1 MSFPTCSQDAQSSLS
16 LESIQPCRQFTF
28 SEIQQATHDFD
39 ESLVI
44 GRGGFGQVYKGTVSN
59 GSCRVDA
66 AIKRLE
72 STSNQGA
79 VEFSAEVEMLS
90 KLRHCHLVSLIGYC
104 NDGQEMILVYE
115 YMPNGTLA
123 DRLHKYQN
131 LTWVRRLKICIGAAR
146 GLDYLH
152 TGTGINLGVI
162 HRDVKSSNILLDNSW
177 AAKISDFGLS
187 KIGPTN
193 KPSTYV
199 NTMVRGT
206 FGYLDPN
213 YFYTGKLTRKS
224 DVYAFGVVLLEVLC
238 GKKAVDTSIDE
249 EQCSLAAWAHDSI
262 KEGRLKQIV
271 DLNLRGRISSKCLK
285 EFAQLADR
293 CLHSSLK
300 QRPTMAQVVA
310 GLESILASQE
320 KASNLLPTMDMKIL
334 GKKIPMSFFKSR
346 PENSVEGRNL
356 MSFNNYL
363 RTLERENQILR
374 RFDFDTISVA
384 TDNFSVAN
392 RISEYGING
401 YMYKG
406 KLKNGQ
412 DIAIS
417 GPLEHSS
424 YRRNQECINE
434 VSILVQVEHE
444 NLILL
449 LGYCIEGTHTYLI
462 YDSAPYATLS
472 SLLLDPDCDLFAWD
486 ERYKIVL
493 GVARALVY
501 LQQHAPSLIIH
512 GDVKPSSILL
522 DEQMNPKLWE
532 FGLARSYTKTEDQFY
547 KINTV
552 IGTHGNL
559 DPENLVH
566 GRLLAKTD
574 VYSFG
579 VIVLESLSGHIVYK
593 NIPGMINMQ
602 GLLEFVWSNWVEGT
616 YSNILDPRIK
626 INADSTFMKR
636 VIHVGLLCVQDDENE
651 RPTMEEVVGMLIG
664 TSSIDLPI
672 PKQPEGCNDDFHDE
686 DIWLECMPELRPFEM

>member
-1 MSFPTCSQDAQSSLS
+1 MSDFHDIPQPDPALLTNMDNRMIREELS
-16 LESIQPCRQFTF
+16 CNMEELKLEHEKLHALLNTDQRFTF
-28 SEIQQATHDFD
+28 SEIQIATHDFD

-79 VEFSAEVEMLS
+79 VEFWAEVEMLS

-104 NDGQEMILVYE
+104 NDGQEMILIYE

-193 KPSTYV
+193 QPFTYV

-224 DVYAFGVVLLEVLC
+224 DVYAFGVVLFEVLC

-271 DLNLRGRISSKCLK
+271 DLNLRGRVSSKCLK

-293 CLHSSLK
+293 CLHSSPHK
-300 QRPTMAQVVA
+300 RPTMAQVVT

-320 KASNLLPTMDMKIL
+320 KA
-334 GKKIPMSFFKSR
+334 
-346 PENSVEGRNL
+346 
-356 MSFNNYL
+356 
-363 RTLERENQILR
+363 NQM
-374 RFDFDTISVA
+374 
-384 TDNFSVAN
+384 FSP
-392 RISEYGING
+392 S
-401 YMYKG
+401 
-406 KLKNGQ
+406 
-412 DIAIS
+412 D
-417 GPLEHSS
+417 
-424 YRRNQECINE
+424 
-434 VSILVQVEHE
+434 
-444 NLILL
+444 ILL
-449 LGYCIEGTHTYLI
+449 IDVPDMHLWLPKKTIFAKMVPTFLF
-462 YDSAPYATLS
+462 PS
-472 SLLLDPDCDLFAWD
+472 SREKSDPDFALLGWD
-486 ERYKIVL
+486 DRYKIVL
-493 GVARALVY
+493 GVARALAY
-501 LQQHAPSLIIH
+501 LQQHAPTLIIH
-512 GDVKPSSILL
+512 RDVNSSNILL
-522 DEQMNPKLWE
+522 DEQMNPKLSN
-532 FGLARSYTKTEDQFY
+532 FKFAKGYTKT
-547 KINTV
+547 
-552 IGTHGNL
+552 
-559 DPENLVH
+559 
-566 GRLLAKTD
+566 
-574 VYSFG
+574 
-579 VIVLESLSGHIVYK
+579 
-593 NIPGMINMQ
+593 
-602 GLLEFVWSNWVEGT
+602 
-616 YSNILDPRIK
+616 
-626 INADSTFMKR
+626 
-636 VIHVGLLCVQDDENE
+636 
-651 RPTMEEVVGMLIG
+651 
-664 TSSIDLPI
+664 
-672 PKQPEGCNDDFHDE
+672 DE
-686 DIWLECMPELRPFEM
+686 DHFTEINLAGTL